1 MYSKHNEIE
10 AIVED
15 LIENTIFEL
24 FADSLSSK
32 KECEIALEKLIEKLE
47 EIDLKVFKQYFDK

>member
-1 MYSKHNEIE
+1 MHSKHYEIE

-15 LIENTIFEL
+15 LIENSIVEL

-32 KECEIALEKLIEKLE
+32 KECEVALEILIEKLE
-47 EIDLKVFKQYFDK
+47 ELDPAIFKRFFS